1 MSNNYVVG
9 NVTSVNG
16 LKVNILMN
24 EHSNLEAFLYDGK
37 IYDGISV
44 GSYIGIIRG
53 SHKIVGRVEREFLED
68 KEKDP
73 SIQEFSR
80 ERYARNIEV
89 SLIGN
94 INRGSF
100 EFGIKWFPMIFN
112 EAVLLTQDEIKGILQ
127 RNASTAKHTIFIG
140 QSVSHRIP
148 VELAWNCL
156 FNTHIGIFGN
166 TGSGKSNTLA
176 KLYSQLFSQEMFDIS
191 IDFAGKSKFVVID
204 FNGEYTRK
212 NVLRSEKKCINLST
226 RKENGDK
233 LPITP
238 RIFWDI
244 ETLSILF
251 SATEKTQRPFLQSA
265 IRFFLDNSTLNITTE
280 KIISGLGSSFYNVF
294 KQNNNKELI
303 GFLRKSLEIVGFDFS
318 HEYHSSDGEM
328 LDTSLLDA
336 MWHSQQNTYYVKKD
350 TNTIYVNS
358 LSNEDILEKRQNLQ
372 RVLEGDKFVKRI
384 NDLTVT
390 QKLRIAV
397 NSHLIY
403 CLAYG
408 KVLFEHINPLIQR
421 IEARSSF
428 IEKTLCLSANP
439 EDWGV
444 LTVISFRNC
453 NSDAKKMLPLL
464 IAKQLYDK
472 HKEDIS
478 ETDEISSTV
487 HFIIDEAHNILS
499 EQSTREEESWKDYRL
514 EVFEEIIKEGRKFGF
529 YLTLASQRPSDI
541 SPTIISQI
549 HNYFIHRL
557 VNEQDLKMIANTVS
571 SLDAI
576 SRSQIPALAPGQ
588 CIITGTSFEM
598 PLLIQV
604 DKLPRD
610 KSPNSENADLLSLWR

>member
-9 NVTSVNG
+9 NVTSVDG

-24 EHSNLEAFLYDGK
+24 EHSNLEAFLYDGQ

-53 SHKIVGRVEREFLED
+53 SHKIIGRVEREFLED

-80 ERYARNIEV
+80 ARYARYIEV

-94 INRGSF
+94 INHGSF

-127 RNASTAKHTIFIG
+127 RKTSTAEHTIFIG

-148 VELAWNCL
+148 VELAWNSL

-191 IDFAGKSKFVVID
+191 IDFAGKSKFVIID

-226 RKENGDK
+226 RTENGDK

-238 RIFWDI
+238 RVFWDI

-251 SATEKTQRPFLQSA
+251 SATEKTQRPFLQGA
-265 IRFFLDNSTLNITTE
+265 IRFFLDNSTLDITTE

-318 HEYHSSDGEM
+318 HEYSSPDGKV

-336 MWHSQQNTYYVKKD
+336 IWHSQQNTYYVEKKSEA
-350 TNTIYVNS
+350 NC
-358 LSNEDILEKRQNLQ
+358 KMNL
-372 RVLEGDKFVKRI
+372 D
-384 NDLTVT
+384 
-390 QKLRIAV
+390 
-397 NSHLIY
+397 
-403 CLAYG
+403 
-408 KVLFEHINPLIQR
+408 
-421 IEARSSF
+421 
-428 IEKTLCLSANP
+428 
-439 EDWGV
+439 
-444 LTVISFRNC
+444 
-453 NSDAKKMLPLL
+453 
-464 IAKQLYDK
+464 
-472 HKEDIS
+472 
-478 ETDEISSTV
+478 
-487 HFIIDEAHNILS
+487 
-499 EQSTREEESWKDYRL
+499 
-514 EVFEEIIKEGRKFGF
+514 
-529 YLTLASQRPSDI
+529 TLA
-541 SPTIISQI
+541 
-549 HNYFIHRL
+549 
-557 VNEQDLKMIANTVS
+557 K
-571 SLDAI
+571 
-576 SRSQIPALAPGQ
+576 
-588 CIITGTSFEM
+588 
-598 PLLIQV
+598 
-604 DKLPRD
+604 
-610 KSPNSENADLLSLWR
+610 